1 VADVIN
7 RLIASIAAKQFGNI
21 TRQQLLELGLSS
33 GAIKHRIRIGLLHR
47 VYPGV
52 YAVGAPPRLP
62 LQRAAAAVLAGGGP
76 AVAGLAGGSAM
87 TLWGFWRRW
96 EEPFEIAVVKGDR
109 RLPNLI
115 IHRPRSLMQR
125 ELSTHLGIRVT
136 SPARTLF
143 DVAPRLNDKQL
154 KRDVNNALH
163 SKFLTTGHLAE
174 LIVRHPGHPSTVRLR
189 YFVTTEGGPTLS
201 DWERA
206 FPAFCESQDLPP
218 PVMSRKA
225 GRHTPDASWPELG
238 IVIELDSWEFHHT
251 RVDFEVDRDRDFD
264 YVLDELVPV
273 RLTWDRMIGAPDQE
287 GARFRRLIRLR
298 SRYRRAA

>member
-1 VADVIN
+1 MAD
-7 RLIASIAAKQFGNI
+7 LIDRMIAVVAAKQLGNI
-21 TRQQLLELGLSS
+21 TRQQLLALGLTSDD
-33 GAIKHRIRIGLLHR
+33 IKYRIRIGRLHPVFR
-47 VYPGV
+47 GV

-76 AVAGLAGGSAM
+76 AVAGVAGGSAM
-87 TLWGFWRRW
+87 TLWGFWHRW
-96 EEPFEIAVVKGDR
+96 EEPFEIAVLKGDR
-109 RLPNLI
+109 RLPNLT
-115 IHRPRSLMQR
+115 IHRPRSLTQR
-125 ELSTHLGIRVT
+125 ELTTHLGIRVT

-143 DVAPRLNDKQL
+143 DVAPRLNDRQL

-225 GRHTPDASWPELG
+225 GRHTPDASWPRLG
-238 IVIELDSWEFHHT
+238 IVIELDSWEFHNT

-273 RLTWDRMIGAPDQE
+273 RLTWERMIGTPDQE
-287 GARFRRLIRLR
+287 GARFRRLVQLR
-298 SRYRRAA
+298 RRYRRAA